1 MKVLR
6 RFVYKG
12 KDDVKMYECSLDRM
26 KDKISTFSK
35 FGDAG
40 HGGITRYSLSPEA
53 IMARNEFI
61 KRMKAIGAEIEIDD
75 VANIY
80 ATLPGTD
87 PDAKRIVMA
96 SHCDSVKNGGNYDS
110 ILGVMSAMEVLETV
124 HEKNIPHK
132 HPLTAMIWTNEE
144 GSLYPPA
151 MMCSGIV
158 CYDYLPED
166 IRCKFKYED
175 MMNSKS
181 ILDNTST
188 FGEALDKSGFKGDK
202 KYRLSPDRYM
212 YMFETHI
219 EQGPIL
225 EDAGNDIGV
234 VDCVLGMFNYRLKF
248 YGQTTHA
255 GTFPMPKR
263 RDAFFAASQALCYL
277 HEEIDKLGYSDLVYT
292 TGEVV
297 CHPCVHTCVPDFFDF
312 SFDSRHEDPKV
323 LEKVLA
329 IVKSCEEKTWAGCT
343 CKVEKAWNRD
353 TVYWDKKLVSYVK
366 ASAEECGIKHQYIHS
381 GAGHD
386 AQFAAYMLPTT
397 MIFVQSKD
405 GLSHCEPEYSSP
417 EHCTEGATVMLN
429 AVLKA
434 DND

>member
-1 MKVLR
+1 
-6 RFVYKG
+6 
-12 KDDVKMYECSLDRM
+12 
-26 KDKISTFSK
+26 
-35 FGDAG
+35 
-40 HGGITRYSLSPEA
+40 
-53 IMARNEFI
+53 
-61 KRMKAIGAEIEIDD
+61 
-75 VANIY
+75 
-80 ATLPGTD
+80 
-87 PDAKRIVMA
+87 
-96 SHCDSVKNGGNYDS
+96 
-110 ILGVMSAMEVLETV
+110 
-124 HEKNIPHK
+124 
-132 HPLTAMIWTNEE
+132 
-144 GSLYPPA
+144 
-151 MMCSGIV
+151 
-158 CYDYLPED
+158 
-166 IRCKFKYED
+166 
-175 MMNSKS
+175 
-181 ILDNTST
+181 
-188 FGEALDKSGFKGDK
+188 
-202 KYRLSPDRYM
+202 
-212 YMFETHI
+212 MFETHI

-353 TVYWDKKLVSYVK
+353 TVYWDKKLVGYVK
-366 ASAEECGIKHQYIHS
+366 AAAEECGIKHQYIHS

>member
-1 MKVLR
+1 M
-6 RFVYKG
+6 YK
-12 KDDVKMYECSLDRM
+12 CSLERM
-26 KDKISTFSK
+26 TDKIKTFSTY
-35 FGDAG
+35 GDAG

-53 IMARNEFI
+53 IQARNEFI
-61 KRMKAIGAEIEIDD
+61 KRMESIGAIIEVDD

-96 SHCDSVKNGGNYDS
+96 SHCDSVKNGGNYDG

-124 HEKNIPHK
+124 AEQDIPHK

-166 IRCKFKYED
+166 IRVKFKYED

-181 ILDNTST
+181 ILDQTST
-188 FGEALDKSGFKGDK
+188 FGDALKASGFMGDK
-202 KYRLSPDRYM
+202 KYRLSPDNYL

-225 EDAGNDIGV
+225 EDAGNDVGV
-234 VDCVLGMFNYRLKF
+234 VDCVLGMFNYRLRF

-263 RDAFFAASQALCYL
+263 KDAFLAASMALTYL

-312 SFDSRHEDPKV
+312 SFDARHEDPKV
-323 LEKVLA
+323 LEQVLA
-329 IVKSCEEKTWAGCT
+329 IVKGCADKVWAGCT
-343 CKVEKAWNRD
+343 CEVEKAWNRD

-366 ASAEECGIKHQYIHS
+366 EAAEECGVSHQYIHS

-386 AQFAAYMLPTT
+386 AQFASYMLPTT

-434 DND
+434 DAE

>member
-1 MKVLR
+1 
-6 RFVYKG
+6 
-12 KDDVKMYECSLDRM
+12 
-26 KDKISTFSK
+26 
-35 FGDAG
+35 
-40 HGGITRYSLSPEA
+40 
-53 IMARNEFI
+53 
-61 KRMKAIGAEIEIDD
+61 
-75 VANIY
+75 
-80 ATLPGTD
+80 
-87 PDAKRIVMA
+87 MA
-96 SHCDSVKNGGNYDS
+96 SHCDSVKNGGNYDG

-124 HEKNIPHK
+124 AEQGIEHK

-166 IRCKFKYED
+166 IRMNFKYED
-175 MMNSKS
+175 MMASKS
-181 ILDNTST
+181 ILDGEHT
-188 FGEALDKSGFKGDK
+188 FGEALEKSGYKGDK
-202 KYRLSPDRYM
+202 KNRISPENSM

-234 VDCVLGMFNYRLKF
+234 VDCVLGMFNYRIRF

-263 RDAFFAASQALCYL
+263 KDAFYAASKALVYL

-312 SFDSRHEDPKV
+312 SFDARHEDPKV
-323 LEKVLA
+323 LEQVLE
-329 IVKSCEEKTWAGCT
+329 IVKSCEKIDWAGCR
-343 CKVEKAWNRD
+343 CEVEKAWKRD

-366 ASAEECGIKHQYIHS
+366 KACEETGVSHQYIHS

-386 AQFAAYMLPTT
+386 AQFCSYMIPTT

-405 GLSHCEPEYSSP
+405 GLSHCEPEFSSVD
-417 EHCTEGATVMLN
+417 HCTEGATVMLN

-434 DND
+434 DED

>member
-1 MKVLR
+1 
-6 RFVYKG
+6 
-12 KDDVKMYECSLDRM
+12 MYQCSLERM
-26 KDKISTFSK
+26 KDKIDTFSK

-40 HGGITRYSLSPEA
+40 HGGITRYSLSEA
-53 IMARNEFI
+53 AISARNEFI
-61 KRMKAIGAEIEIDD
+61 KRMEKIGATIEMDD

-80 ATLPGTD
+80 ATIEGSD
-87 PDAKRIVMA
+87 PSAKRIVMA
-96 SHCDSVKNGGNYDS
+96 SHCDSVKNGGNFDG

-124 HEKNIPHK
+124 VENNIPHK

-166 IRCKFKYED
+166 IRIKFKYED
-175 MMNSKS
+175 MMKS
-181 ILDNTST
+181 VSIVDGVST
-188 FGEALDKSGFKGDK
+188 FGEALNNSGFVGDK
-202 KYRLSPDRYM
+202 KNRLNPDKYE

-225 EDAGNDIGV
+225 EDAGNDVGV
-234 VDCVLGMFNYRLKF
+234 VDCVLGMFNYRIRF

-263 RDAFFAASQALCYL
+263 RDAFYAASQALVYL

-312 SFDSRHEDPKV
+312 SFDARHEDPEVLAKV
-323 LEKVLA
+323 LE
-329 IVKSCEEKTWAGCT
+329 IVKSLESKNFAGCT
-343 CKVEKAWNRD
+343 CEVEKAWNRD
-353 TVYWDKKLVSYVK
+353 TVYWDKTLVGFVK
-366 ASAEECGIKHQYIHS
+366 DACEELSISHQYIHS

-386 AQFAAYMLPTT
+386 AQFASYMLPTT

-417 EHCTEGATVMLN
+417 EHCTEGASVMLN

-434 DND
+434 DIM

>member
-1 MKVLR
+1 
-6 RFVYKG
+6 
-12 KDDVKMYECSLDRM
+12 MYTCSLERM
-26 KDKISTFSK
+26 KDKIKTFSA

-40 HGGITRYSLSPEA
+40 HGGITRYSLSEAA
-53 IMARNEFI
+53 IMARNEFK
-61 KRMKAIGAEIEIDD
+61 KRMEKIGAKIETDD
-75 VANIY
+75 LGDMY
-80 ATLPGTD
+80 ATLEGSD
-87 PDAKRIVMA
+87 PDAKRIVMG
-96 SHCDSVKNGGNYDS
+96 SHVDSVKNGGNYDG

-124 HEKNIPHK
+124 AEKKIPHR

-158 CYDYLPED
+158 CNDYLPED
-166 IRCKFKYED
+166 IGAKFRFED

-181 ILDNTST
+181 ILDPTKT

-202 KYRLSPDRYM
+202 KYRLSPDKYQ

-225 EDAGNDIGV
+225 EDAGCDIGV
-234 VDCVLGMFNYRLKF
+234 VDCVLGMFNYRVRF
-248 YGQTTHA
+248 YGQTVHA

-263 RDAFFAASQALCYL
+263 RDAFYAAAQALCYM
-277 HEEIDKLGYSDLVYT
+277 HDEIDKLGIKDLVYT

-297 CHPCVHTCVPDFFDF
+297 CHPCVHTCVPDYFDF
-312 SFDSRHEDPKV
+312 SVDARHENPDLLAKV
-323 LEKVLA
+323 LEVVMSLA
-329 IVKSCEEKTWAGCT
+329 DRQWAGCR
-343 CKVEKAWNRD
+343 CEVVKAWNRD
-353 TVYWDKKLVSYVK
+353 TVYWNKKLVGYVEE
-366 ASAEECGIKHQYIHS
+366 SATEAGVSHMRIHS

-386 AQFAAYMLPTT
+386 AQFASYMLPTT

-417 EHCTEGATVMLN
+417 EHCTEGATVMLG

-434 DND
+434 DKD

>member
-1 MKVLR
+1 
-6 RFVYKG
+6 
-12 KDDVKMYECSLDRM
+12 MYRCSLDRM
-26 KDKISTFSK
+26 SDKIKTFST

-53 IMARNEFI
+53 LMARNEFK
-61 KRMKAIGAEIEIDD
+61 KRMEAIGAIIEVDD
-75 VANIY
+75 VANMY
-80 ATLPGTD
+80 ATLVGTD
-87 PDAKRIVMA
+87 PDAKRIAMG
-96 SHCDSVKNGGNYDS
+96 SHVDSVKNGGNYDG

-124 HEKNIPHK
+124 ADQNIPHK

-166 IRCKFKYED
+166 IRGKFRYED

-181 ILDNTST
+181 ILDKTKT
-188 FGEALDKSGFKGDK
+188 FGDALETSCFKGDK
-202 KYRLSPDRYM
+202 ENRISPDKYQ

-225 EDAGNDIGV
+225 EDAGNTIGV
-234 VDCVLGMFNYRLKF
+234 VDCVLGMFNYRVRF
-248 YGQTTHA
+248 YGQTVHA

-263 RDAFFAASQALCYL
+263 RDAFYAASRALCYL
-277 HEEIDKLGYSDLVYT
+277 HEEIDQLGVGDLVYT

-297 CHPCVHTCVPDFFDF
+297 CHPCVHTCVPDYFDF
-312 SFDSRHEDPKV
+312 SIDARHEDPKV

-329 IVKSCEEKTWAGCT
+329 IVKSVADKEWNGCT
-343 CKVEKAWNRD
+343 CEVVKAWNRD

-366 ASAEECGIKHQYIHS
+366 TAAEELGVKHQYIHS

-405 GLSHCEPEYSSP
+405 GLSHCEPEYSTP
-417 EHCTEGATVMLN
+417 EHCTDGATVMLN

-434 DND
+434 DAE

>member
-1 MKVLR
+1 
-6 RFVYKG
+6 
-12 KDDVKMYECSLDRM
+12 MYRCSLDRM
-26 KDKISTFSK
+26 SDKIKTFSTF
-35 FGDAG
+35 GDVC

-53 IMARNEFI
+53 LMARNEFK
-61 KRMKAIGAEIEIDD
+61 KRMEAIGAIIEVDD
-75 VANIY
+75 VANMY
-80 ATLPGTD
+80 ATITGSD
-87 PDAKRIVMA
+87 PDAKRIAMG
-96 SHCDSVKNGGNYDS
+96 SHVDSVKNGGNYDG

-124 HEKNIPHK
+124 VHVNIPHK
-132 HPLTAMIWTNEE
+132 HPFTAMIWTNEE

-166 IRCKFKYED
+166 IRGKFKYED

-181 ILDNTST
+181 ILDKTKT
-188 FGEALDKSGFKGDK
+188 FGDALEASGFKGD
-202 KYRLSPDRYM
+202 RENRISPDNYQ

-225 EDAGNDIGV
+225 EDAGNTIGV
-234 VDCVLGMFNYRLKF
+234 VDCVLGMFNYRVRF
-248 YGQTTHA
+248 YGQTVHA

-263 RDAFFAASQALCYL
+263 SDAFYAASKALCYL
-277 HEEIDKLGYSDLVYT
+277 HEEIDKLGVGDLVYT

-297 CHPCVHTCVPDFFDF
+297 CHPCVHTCVPDYFDF
-312 SFDSRHEDPKV
+312 SIDARHEDPKV

-329 IVKSCEEKTWAGCT
+329 IVKSVADKEWNGCT
-343 CKVEKAWNRD
+343 SEVVKAWNRD

-366 ASAEECGIKHQYIHS
+366 AAAEELGVKHQYIHS

-405 GLSHCEPEYSSP
+405 GLSHCEPEYSTP
-417 EHCTEGATVMLN
+417 EHCTDGATVMLN

-434 DND
+434 DAE

>member
-1 MKVLR
+1 
-6 RFVYKG
+6 
-12 KDDVKMYECSLDRM
+12 MYTCSLERM
-26 KDKISTFSK
+26 KDKIATFSK

-40 HGGITRYSLSPEA
+40 HGGITRYSLSGAA
-53 IMARNEFI
+53 IKARNEFR
-61 KRMKAIGAEIEIDD
+61 KRMEKIGAAIEVDD
-75 VANIY
+75 LGDMY
-80 ATLPGTD
+80 ATLPGSD
-87 PDAKRIVMA
+87 PDAKRIVMG
-96 SHCDSVKNGGNYDS
+96 SHVDSVKNGGNYDG

-124 HEKNIPHK
+124 AGQKIPHK

-158 CYDYLPED
+158 CNDYLPDD
-166 IRCKFKYED
+166 IGSKFRYDD

-181 ILDNTST
+181 ILDSTKT
-188 FGEALDKSGFKGDK
+188 FGMALDASGFKGDR
-202 KYRLSPDRYM
+202 KYRLSPDKYLC
-212 YMFETHI
+212 MFETHI

-234 VDCVLGMFNYRLKF
+234 VDCVLGMFNYRVKF
-248 YGQTTHA
+248 YGQTVHA

-263 RDAFFAASQALCYL
+263 RDAFYAAAKALCYL
-277 HEEIDKLGYSDLVYT
+277 HDEIDKLGIKDLVYT

-297 CHPCVHTCVPDFFDF
+297 CHPCVHTCVPDYFDF
-312 SFDSRHEDPKV
+312 SIDARHEDPKA

-329 IVKSCEEKTWAGCT
+329 VVKSCADREWAGCR
-343 CKVEKAWNRD
+343 CEVVKAWNRD
-353 TVYWDKKLVSYVK
+353 TVYWDKKLVGYVK
-366 ASAEECGIKHQYIHS
+366 ASAGEAGVSHQYIHS

-417 EHCTEGATVMLN
+417 EHCTEGATVMLG
-429 AVLKA
+429 AVLRA
-434 DND
+434 DKN

>member
-1 MKVLR
+1 
-6 RFVYKG
+6 
-12 KDDVKMYECSLDRM
+12 M
-26 KDKISTFSK
+26 KDKIKTFSA

-40 HGGITRYSLSPEA
+40 HGGITRYSLSEAA
-53 IMARNEFI
+53 IMARNEFK
-61 KRMKAIGAEIEIDD
+61 KRMEKIGAKIEIDD
-75 VANIY
+75 LGDMY
-80 ATLPGTD
+80 ATLEGSD
-87 PDAKRIVMA
+87 PDAKRIVMG
-96 SHCDSVKNGGNYDS
+96 SHVDSVKNGGNYDG

-124 HEKNIPHK
+124 AEKKIPHK

-158 CYDYLPED
+158 CNDYLPED
-166 IRCKFKYED
+166 IGAKFRFED

-181 ILDNTST
+181 ILDQTKT

-202 KYRLSPDRYM
+202 KYRLSPDRYQ

-225 EDAGNDIGV
+225 EDAGCDIGV
-234 VDCVLGMFNYRLKF
+234 VDCVLGMFNYRVRF
-248 YGQTTHA
+248 YGQTVHA

-263 RDAFFAASQALCYL
+263 RDAFYAAAQALCYM
-277 HEEIDKLGYSDLVYT
+277 HYEIDKLGINDLVYT

-297 CHPCVHTCVPDFFDF
+297 CHPCVHTCVPDYFDF
-312 SFDSRHEDPKV
+312 SVDARHEDPDSLAKV
-323 LEKVLA
+323 LEVVMSLA
-329 IVKSCEEKTWAGCT
+329 DRQWAKCRCE
-343 CKVEKAWNRD
+343 VVKAWNRD
-353 TVYWDKKLVSYVK
+353 TVYWDKKLVGYVEE
-366 ASAEECGIKHQYIHS
+366 SATEAGVSHMRIHS

-386 AQFAAYMLPTT
+386 AQFASYMLPTT

-417 EHCTEGATVMLN
+417 EHCTEGATVMLG

-434 DND
+434 DKD